1 MTKGSDSKVTEEFS
15 CDLVAEAKRHLLFL
29 KTAHALGVTL
39 SKPSFESIRRYSK
52 LWIPLVGL
60 DSKSFEE
67 KRIPKGVSLIPPP
80 DIAWLWHCHR
90 LAPFQYM
97 HFINHELDISEKTNL
112 LSMNAP
118 LRDSQ
123 LSFGKSKGINMKVI
137 SFLRRVSIIT
147 ASLFC

>member
-60 DSKSFEE
+60 DSKSFE
-67 KRIPKGVSLIPPP
+67 KNSPLF
-80 DIAWLWHCHR
+80 L
-90 LAPFQYM
+90 
-97 HFINHELDISEKTNL
+97 FILKNL
-112 LSMNAP
+112 KA
-118 LRDSQ
+118 LRS
-123 LSFGKSKGINMKVI
+123 
-137 SFLRRVSIIT
+137 
-147 ASLFC
+147 